1 MLVAVQEDGTTTNE
15 WLYQAFPCRDMHEQ
29 VSQLGILST
38 SPLKE
43 WTLPCFRGHSSPL

>member
-29 VSQLGILST
+29 VSQLGVFST
-38 SPLKE
+38 SPLQE
-43 WTLPCFRGHSSPL
+43 GFAHERNPAGTV